1 MIKTEDIKFKP
12 KLRGKIVR
20 HMFIYKTEHSV
31 GISNDM
37 NARMVP
43 LWP

>member
-1 MIKTEDIKFKP
+1 MIRRQDIKFKP
-12 KLRGKIVR
+12 KFRGEIVR
-20 HMFIYKTEHSV
+20 HMFICKTEHSV
-31 GISNDM
+31 GISDDM